1 MGRKK
6 RPGQRREL
14 GVDEETERSEKEEEE
29 NAGRIGKNVSSS
41 LGCVE

>member
-14 GVDEETERSEKEEEE
+14 GVDEETERSEKEEE
-29 NAGRIGKNVSSS
+29 NAGRIGKTFSSS